1 MTTETSTLSIR
12 LISALLLLA
21 ATFAMALAWKW
32 TSFPPD
38 LSALYMAAH
47 FYAEGEYGLIYA
59 SPDMFFDATPPVW
72 EPHLA
77 ELGIAGEDA
86 LPYVYPPIWAAIF
99 APLTTVLP
107 PTAFFQIVGS
117 VLMAAMVG
125 SVYVAWRLARSFAV
139 PLWAW
144 VMISAGLLA
153 TSLISFIAVMHL
165 QIQILVIFLTLL
177 SFERYMSGRSLTAGT
192 LLGFA
197 AMLKLAPAG
206 FVLIFLLDRNWRA
219 LGAFI
224 AFCAAVGIAGL
235 AWTGLDLHLAFADSI
250 AKASSGLFVCSV
262 TVSADVILQST
273 GAILGLTPPIDFAA
287 RNVWIPDTGAVLG
300 ALNKLLLLVGLV
312 WMLLR
317 TARLPD
323 AQRLLVRLFAL
334 SLLIN
339 LFGPLGWVHYYLFQ
353 LLLLPALLTLLPK
366 HQGAWFIAAFA
377 TVTSWPGLLY
387 LRTVFLG
394 DIPPAAVSTM
404 AMLVLFV
411 VVTLG
416 RAAPVRGI
424 SGALPA

>member
-117 VLMAAMVG
+117 VLMAAMAG

-165 QIQILVIFLTLL
+165 QIQILVIFL
-177 SFERYMSGRSLTAGT
+177 
-192 LLGFA
+192 
-197 AMLKLAPAG
+197 
-206 FVLIFLLDRNWRA
+206 
-219 LGAFI
+219 
-224 AFCAAVGIAGL
+224 
-235 AWTGLDLHLAFADSI
+235 
-250 AKASSGLFVCSV
+250 
-262 TVSADVILQST
+262 
-273 GAILGLTPPIDFAA
+273 IDF
-287 RNVWIPDTGAVLG
+287 RWQINTKLSYIRSQNQNIFKQAVFSDY
-300 ALNKLLLLVGLV
+300 NPRRSQKKL
-312 WMLLR
+312 
-317 TARLPD
+317 
-323 AQRLLVRLFAL
+323 Q
-334 SLLIN
+334 
-339 LFGPLGWVHYYLFQ
+339 
-353 LLLLPALLTLLPK
+353 
-366 HQGAWFIAAFA
+366 
-377 TVTSWPGLLY
+377 
-387 LRTVFLG
+387 
-394 DIPPAAVSTM
+394 
-404 AMLVLFV
+404 
-411 VVTLG
+411 
-416 RAAPVRGI
+416 
-424 SGALPA
+424 